1 MESFILTCTTCK
13 SRLKVRD
20 TGVVGQIM
28 ACPKCGGMVLIKPPE
43 AGASAQAAKPAS
55 ETGETKPDLSNPLRP
70 LPPLDPATPLKADAF
85 DDIDV
90 LLGDVPPRNMVPAPT
105 VRATS
110 PHAAPANTAPLMKAP
125 LGTNSIIKP
134 PDSKNATDSQ
144 AQTLSQND
152 IPAPQPTPLK
162 TVSPP
167 ATPAKPAETVQ
178 RTAAAAAAAAV
189 PQVFNNQP
197 AVANSPGHAVKEAVA
212 EPAAATPAAAAGT
225 LAGSPWQYWALVSAS
240 GLLGVLLAVGVVAI
254 TISWFSNS
262 TQPITPPIAQV
273 NPPAQAAVT
282 EPNPVPPIAPP
293 VPSNP
298 AVPPNAVA
306 VAPTPTPSVEPV
318 VEPVVPPPL
327 PAEAPQNPPAPMPP
341 AERDPLGL
349 TEPPPAVKPTL
360 PNNDPFQKFGEI
372 LGGSP
377 TDPTPPAPAPAVE
390 PPPPVVEEEPN
401 PSPTSAKLPKPEP
414 RHIDLAARLADPL
427 PAIEISNSPLADFL
441 QVMQGLSTV
450 PITLRPD
457 GLGMVRITPFN
468 SETPVSWKGS
478 STTVLDAIQGAL
490 QPLGLE
496 AKLEA
501 DQLIVDVAS
510 PQLMTTKLAVKDLTG
525 SDERRAAEIAAL
537 LLTFVAHDSWGDE
550 DGQPILSATK
560 DELTV
565 RQHRAQLAE
574 CFLLV
579 EKLRIARG
587 LPLASK
593 FEPKL
598 FELATRSEKAH
609 AVLAAPITLNY
620 SIPTPLLRVT
630 ERLGKDAK
638 VRILFDWQS
647 LTAVGW
653 NPDAEV
659 TLTVEKQPLSTAL
672 TDLTRRMDLTWRIV
686 DARTIQILSPQTLAD
701 RTELEFYSVE
711 GLAENDA
718 SAAILMAKI
727 RTALGGQAFRDAG
740 GRGELRF
747 DATGKCLLAA
757 LTQPQQQ
764 EVAKLLRS
772 YREAAAAAK

>member
-1 MESFILTCTTCK
+1 
-13 SRLKVRD
+13 
-20 TGVVGQIM
+20 M

-43 AGASAQAAKPAS
+43 PGAKEHTARPAND
-55 ETGETKPDLSNPLRP
+55 TGETKPDLSSPLRP
-70 LPPLDPATPLKADAF
+70 LPPIDPATPLKADAF
-85 DDIDV
+85 DDVDV
-90 LLGDVPPRNMVPAPT
+90 LLGDVPARNMVPSPT
-105 VRATS
+105 VRTTS

-125 LGTNSIIKP
+125 LGTNSIIKSP
-134 PDSKNATDSQ
+134 ESKNATDSQ

-152 IPAPQPTPLK
+152 IPTPQSAPVK
-162 TVSPP
+162 SVSP
-167 ATPAKPAETVQ
+167 KPAETVQ
-178 RTAAAAAAAAV
+178 RVAAAAAIATM
-189 PQVFNNQP
+189 PQVVTSQP
-197 AVANSPGHAVKEAVA
+197 AVANAPNPAVKEAVA
-212 EPAAATPAAAAGT
+212 EPIAATTPAAATGT

-240 GLLGVLLAVGVVAI
+240 GLLGILLAVGVVAI
-254 TISWFSNS
+254 TISWFSNG
-262 TQPITPPIAQV
+262 TQPITPPVAQG
-273 NPPAQAAVT
+273 NPPTQPAVK
-282 EPNPVPPIAPP
+282 EPNPAAPP

-298 AVPPNAVA
+298 AVPPNTVA
-306 VAPTPTPSVEPV
+306 VSPTPSVEPT

-327 PAEAPQNPPAPMPP
+327 PTEVPLNPPAPMPPP

-349 TEPPPAVKPTL
+349 TEPPPTVKPVL
-360 PNNDPFQKFGEI
+360 PTNDPFKKFGDI
-372 LGGSP
+372 LGGGPS
-377 TDPTPPAPAPAVE
+377 DPMPPAQPPTVEPAAPA
-390 PPPPVVEEEPN
+390 VEEEPN
-401 PSPTSAKLPKPEP
+401 PSPTAAKLPKPEP
-414 RHIDLAARLADPL
+414 RHIDIAARLADPL

-496 AKLEA
+496 AKIEA
-501 DQLIVDVAS
+501 DQLIVDVSS
-510 PQLMTTKLAVKDLTG
+510 PQLMTTKLAVKDLTA
-525 SDERRAAEIAAL
+525 SDERRAADIAAL

-579 EKLRIARG
+579 EKLRLARG
-587 LPLASK
+587 LSLASK
-593 FEPKL
+593 FDPKL
-598 FELATRSEKAH
+598 FELATRSEKAQ

-647 LTAVGW
+647 LTAAGW

-659 TLTVEKQPLSTAL
+659 TLTVEKQPLATAL
-672 TDLTRRMDLTWRIV
+672 TDLTRRMDLTWRVV

-701 RTELEFYSVE
+701 RTELELYSVKD
-711 GLAENDA
+711 LAANDA
-718 SAAILMAKI
+718 AAAALMAKI

-747 DATGKCLLAA
+747 DAPGKCLIAA

-772 YREAAAAAK
+772 YREASAAAK

>member
-1 MESFILTCTTCK
+1 MESFVLTCTTCK

-43 AGASAQAAKPAS
+43 PGAKEPSAKGHSAKPAND
-55 ETGETKPDLSNPLRP
+55 TGETKPDLSSPLRP
-70 LPPLDPATPLKADAF
+70 LPPIDPATPLKADAF
-85 DDIDV
+85 DDVDV
-90 LLGDVPPRNMVPAPT
+90 LLGDVPARNMVPSPT
-105 VRATS
+105 VRSSA

-125 LGTNSIIKP
+125 LGTNSIIKSP
-134 PDSKNATDSQ
+134 ESKNATDSQ

-152 IPAPQPTPLK
+152 IPAPQPAPVK
-162 TVSPP
+162 SASPP
-167 ATPAKPAETVQ
+167 AAPTKPAETAQ
-178 RTAAAAAAAAV
+178 RVAAATAIAV
-189 PQVFNNQP
+189 APLVSNNQP
-197 AVANSPGHAVKEAVA
+197 AVANSQNPAANQAVA
-212 EPAAATPAAAAGT
+212 EPIAATTPAAGT

-240 GLLGVLLAVGVVAI
+240 GLLGILLAVGVVAI
-254 TISWFSNS
+254 TISWFSNG
-262 TQPITPPIAQV
+262 TQPITPAVAQG
-273 NPPAQAAVT
+273 NPTTTPVT
-282 EPNPVPPIAPP
+282 EPIPTPPP

-298 AVPPNAVA
+298 AVPPNTVA
-306 VAPTPTPSVEPV
+306 VAPTPAVEPT

-327 PAEAPQNPPAPMPP
+327 PTTPPLNPPAPMPP
-341 AERDPLGL
+341 VERDPLGL

-360 PNNDPFQKFGEI
+360 PNNDPFKKFGEI
-372 LGGSP
+372 LGGGP
-377 TDPTPPAPAPAVE
+377 TDPMPPEPAPVVE
-390 PPPPVVEEEPN
+390 PAAPVVEEEPN
-401 PSPTSAKLPKPEP
+401 PSPTAAKLLKPEA
-414 RHIDLAARLADPL
+414 RHIDIAARLADPL

-496 AKLEA
+496 AKIEA
-501 DQLIVDVAS
+501 DQLIIDVAS

-525 SDERRAAEIAAL
+525 SDDRRAADIAAL

-565 RQHRAQLAE
+565 RQHRSQLAE
-574 CFLLV
+574 CVLLV

-587 LPLASK
+587 LTLASK
-593 FEPKL
+593 FDPKL
-598 FELATRSEKAH
+598 FELATRSEKAQ

-638 VRILFDWQS
+638 VRILCDWQS
-647 LTAVGW
+647 LAAAGW

-659 TLTVEKQPLSTAL
+659 TLSVEKQPLATAL

-701 RTELEFYSVE
+701 RTELEFYVVKD
-711 GLAENDA
+711 LAPNDT
-718 SAAILMAKI
+718 AAAALMAKI
-727 RTALGGQAFRDAG
+727 RTALGGQTFRDGG

-757 LTQPQQQ
+757 LSQPQQQ
-764 EVAKLLRS
+764 EVAKLLRN
-772 YREAAAAAK
+772 YREAMAPAK